1 MRRLPSR
8 KRGTLVVWLAIATA
22 IVVAIYRLSVTYLER
37 SRFIAAPYLDSPL
50 EGWVTNAMVFWALT
64 LLLAACRLWREASE
78 RQRELQRILE
88 GVSPDVLLV
97 VERDH
102 TVRVCNPSVRAM
114 FGYAPEEL
122 VGRKVDLLYLDR
134 SADGQPETMMG
145 SLHKYAFHVGQATG
159 RRRTGETIPLE
170 IVAGEMEG
178 GGGAV
183 VLIRD
188 IRERKQAEKQI
199 LDAKEEAE
207 AAHRAKARA
216 LADLEAHYARLK
228 ELERMRDNLMHLIVH
243 DMKNALF
250 GISGSLEMLMR
261 SSDGG
266 LPEPQRQYARG
277 ALDFTCDLLDM
288 VKSLLDV
295 SRMEAGEMPLAR
307 AECDL
312 AALVSESLRRLEPLA
327 GEKQVRLIWTPAPV
341 EVVCDADVV
350 RRVIS
355 NIAGNAVKF
364 APAGSEVRVT
374 ATVENGRALVTVTDS
389 GPGIPPEY
397 YPRIFEKFGRVES
410 EAAETAYSTGLG
422 LYFCRLAVEAH
433 GGAIGVRSR
442 VGEGSAFWF
451 WLPC

>member
-1 MRRLPSR
+1 
-8 KRGTLVVWLAIATA
+8 
-22 IVVAIYRLSVTYLER
+22 
-37 SRFIAAPYLDSPL
+37 
-50 EGWVTNAMVFWALT
+50 
-64 LLLAACRLWREASE
+64 
-78 RQRELQRILE
+78 LQRILE